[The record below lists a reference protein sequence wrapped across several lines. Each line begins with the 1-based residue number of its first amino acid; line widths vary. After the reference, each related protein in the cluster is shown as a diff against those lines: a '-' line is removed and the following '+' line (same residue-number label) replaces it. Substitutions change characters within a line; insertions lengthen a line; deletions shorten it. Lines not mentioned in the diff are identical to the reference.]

1 MQYAQTHGNTHDEL
15 LNECRRCPRTV
26 VSMANALIAHNP
38 RATPKQLLPFQ
49 GNANG
54 TVFIVQHQT
63 VAREIETLAAYIEW
77 YLAGH
82 PGLAAGE
89 VLVLA
94 NRRPIG
100 NGIRHA
106 LNARAQQHRRPWT
119 AESFYFED
127 ALSSA
132 AAAEGFTLLTL
143 LVKAEDRAAL
153 RYWLAESRPDC
164 RRRPYARLRA
174 HCEQVGQ
181 TPTAVLQELAAGRL
195 SLPHTQ
201 SLVARYRML
210 ENRLAALSALT
221 IPQLVDELFPAGN
234 GDVATVREA
243 ALLIAPTVQTPG
255 ELLNE
260 LRTDIVQP
268 ELPGTLGTS
277 IRIMSL
283 HKSKGLTA
291 NLVVIA
297 GCVEGILPTIDRS
310 ASVAEQARQMQEQR
324 RLLYVGITRSTE
336 TLVLSSAIQMP
347 FGLAMQMNIP
357 FRISRVG

>member
-1 MQYAQTHGNTHDEL
+1 
-15 LNECRRCPRTV
+15 
-26 VSMANALIAHNP
+26 
-38 RATPKQLLPFQ
+38 
-49 GNANG
+49 
-54 TVFIVQHQT
+54 
-63 VAREIETLAAYIEW
+63 
-77 YLAGH
+77 
-82 PGLAAGE
+82 
-89 VLVLA
+89 
-94 NRRPIG
+94 
-100 NGIRHA
+100 
-106 LNARAQQHRRPWT
+106 
-119 AESFYFED
+119 
-127 ALSSA
+127 
-132 AAAEGFTLLTL
+132 
-143 LVKAEDRAAL
+143 
-153 RYWLAESRPDC
+153 
-164 RRRPYARLRA
+164 
-174 HCEQVGQ
+174 
-181 TPTAVLQELAAGRL
+181 
-195 SLPHTQ
+195 
-201 SLVARYRML
+201 ML